1 MTASLARFL
10 PDFELSRINA
20 FQATRHEEHASHA
33 SREPELDIEAIRAE
47 ARAEGEAKARAELAL
62 RHESERQADAQRH
75 ADELEALRAELQAEA
90 AHSVPAAIAARSNEI
105 AGEICADVEAVLAP
119 LIDKTV
125 RTRIIATLADE
136 IRDILELD
144 NAGRISVSGPEALV
158 AELREAIGPAA
169 DRLVLRDNGA
179 FDIEVEV
186 DRTRF
191 LTRISAWADA
201 VAESLS

>member
-20 FQATRHEEHASHA
+20 FQASRHEDHASHA
-33 SREPELDIEAIRAE
+33 SREPEFDIEAIRAE
-47 ARAEGEAKARAELAL
+47 ARAEGEAMARAELAL
-62 RHESERQADAQRH
+62 RHESERQADAKRH
-75 ADELEALRAELQAEA
+75 ADELDALRAELEAQA
-90 AHSVPAAIAARSNEI
+90 AHSIPAAIAARSDGI

-119 LIDKTV
+119 LIDEAV

-136 IRDILELD
+136 IRDILELE
-144 NAGRISVSGPEALV
+144 NAGRISISGPEPLV
-158 AELREAIGPAA
+158 AALRDAIGPASEK
-169 DRLVLRDNGA
+169 LVLRDNGG

-191 LTRISAWADA
+191 VTRISAWADA
-201 VAESLS
+201 LAESLS